1 MNVACARLAPLVRT
15 RERVI
20 SARRAARRS
29 ARQRLIGGMLLLVA
43 LAGCKDERLPDPRW
57 VHKAAEIDRETW
69 GRDCGPGATMHSTRT
84 GDLWSVP
91 GRPGEKL
98 STLCALE
105 WVDDRRGQ
113 VQSIDIRT
121 QQETLDPSQAE
132 AAFQRALPVLMREIP
147 EEVQREVKSL
157 VEKPESRKVRIRGFT
172 VTWQYLQQATR
183 AERVLRIVW
192 DPQRIY

>member
-1 MNVACARLAPLVRT
+1 MSGKRNR
-15 RERVI
+15 
-20 SARRAARRS
+20 ARRS
-29 ARQRLIGGMLLLVA
+29 TFALCGVAFVA
-43 LAGCKDERLPDPRW
+43 LAACKDERPPAPRW